1 MEDLDEAVVLYRSYP
16 FLGIE
21 GLDETQEVVMQIACP
36 EAGFSGH
43 RSEILASFNE
53 AEFKAIEEEVGR
65 LCPNATHARHLWVE
79 FEVLDESA
87 LVKLEAIIADR
98 SDLFGC
104 GLKRRGE

>member
-1 MEDLDEAVVLYRSYP
+1 MEALGEAIVLYRPYP
-16 FLGIE
+16 CLGIE

-43 RSEILASFNE
+43 QSGILASFNE
-53 AEFKAIEEEVGR
+53 AAFKAIEEEVGR

-79 FEVLDESA
+79 FEVRDESA
-87 LVKLEAIIADR
+87 LVILEAIIAER

-104 GLKRRGE
+104 GLKRR